1 MEVVYLIG
9 DLDLEGEGAFE
20 EQAEG
25 PRNPEQEGEYGAIN
39 SKEIIAIVACV
50 VIVAP
55 TSSTTRPTSS
65 LPYRLLHTAST
76 SYLLYNTTSSTT
88 PPPQLLYHTA
98 SSSYLLYDTASY
110 PLPLLNTAPSP
121 PPTSSHTASYLLPR
135 LTHRIFTSSITPPP
149 LPHSLLTSC
158 TTLPPP
164 LPPLSRRLLPPASY
178 LLFKQR
184 LLLLLLLG
192 EQPNGRPLF
201 DLICLCSYL
210 VPFDLSGPGFDLI

>member
-55 TSSTTRPTSS
+55 T
-65 LPYRLLHTAST
+65 LPHDL
-76 SYLLYNTTSSTT
+76 
-88 PPPQLLYHTA
+88 PPLYHTA
-98 SSSYLLYDTASY
+98 SST
-110 PLPLLNTAPSP
+110 PPP
-121 PPTSSHTASYLLPR
+121 PPTYST
-135 LTHRIFTSSITPPP
+135 IPPP
-149 LPHSLLTSC
+149 LPHRLLNSC

-164 LPPLSRRLLPPASY
+164 RTYSMTPPPTSSLL
-178 LLFKQR
+178 LTQR
-184 LLLLLLLG
+184 HLLLL
-192 EQPNGRPLF
+192 PRPTPPLT
-201 DLICLCSYL
+201 S
-210 VPFDLSGPGFDLI
+210 S

>member
-55 TSSTTRPTSS
+55 TSFTTRPTSS

-88 PPPQLLYHTA
+88 PPPQLLYHTP
-98 SSSYLLYDTASY
+98 SSS
-110 PLPLLNTAPSP
+110 
-121 PPTSSHTASYLLPR
+121 
-135 LTHRIFTSSITPPP
+135 
-149 LPHSLLTSC
+149 
-158 TTLPPP
+158 
-164 LPPLSRRLLPPASY
+164 
-178 LLFKQR
+178 
-184 LLLLLLLG
+184 
-192 EQPNGRPLF
+192 
-201 DLICLCSYL
+201 
-210 VPFDLSGPGFDLI
+210 